1 MRALQAFLTL
11 STLALVAYT
20 GVAMVNEGISFLP
33 AYAAGV
39 AGMGWHGQFTLDF
52 TVYLALSGLWVA
64 WRHRFSGQGLA
75 LAVIVSLGG
84 LCLMGP
90 YLLWASFKSQSAAA
104 LLLGERASSSHPP
117 GPPSGGY

>member
-1 MRALQAFLTL
+1 MRALQAFLAL
-11 STLALVAYT
+11 RTLALVAYT
-20 GVAMVNEGISFLP
+20 GFAMLNEGISFLP

-64 WRHRFSGQGLA
+64 WRHRFSGKGFA

-90 YLLWASFKSQSAAA
+90 YLLWASFTSQDVEA
-104 LLLGERASSSHPP
+104 LLLGERA
-117 GPPSGGY
+117 